1 MFSHHFNFGPTSFDA
16 ALPAPAW
23 SLYGEG
29 HVIAAAIVR
38 DEPKIETRITLDG
51 QVLYRSRHPTW
62 ASAAAELVALR
73 GQLAREGWLEA
84 S

>member
-1 MFSHHFNFGPTSFDA
+1 MFSHHFSFGPTPFDA

-23 SLYGEG
+23 SLYGDG

-38 DEPKIETRITLDG
+38 DEPNIEAQITLDG
-51 QVLYRSRHPTW
+51 QLLYTSRHATW
-62 ASAAAELVALR
+62 ASAADELVALR
-73 GQLAREGWLEA
+73 GQWAREGWREA

>member
-1 MFSHHFNFGPTSFDA
+1 MVTHHFSFGPTPFDA

-29 HVIAAAIVR
+29 HVLAAAIVL
-38 DEPKIETRITLDG
+38 DEPKIEARITLDG
-51 QVLYRSRHPTW
+51 QVLYRSRHATW
-62 ASAAAELVALR
+62 ASAAEELVALR
-73 GQLAREGWLEA
+73 GQWAREGWLEA